1 MVDSNLTSLPQSR
14 PPIAILGVPFDNVT
28 CAEAIGLIEGM
39 IASRRPHYLVTAN
52 VDFLV
57 QAGND
62 VELRRILLDA
72 HLVLCDGTPLVWASR
87 FLGNALPE
95 RVAGADLAP
104 RLMRVAAEKQYRVF
118 LLGATPES
126 AQEAV
131 CNLKREHPALV
142 VAGHYSPPFSALLE
156 MDHEEIKRRIR
167 HARPDLLFVAFGC
180 PKAEKWISMHYREL
194 GVPVVAGI
202 GATIDFLAGRVKR
215 APDWMQRG
223 GVEWLFRLAQEP
235 RRLARRYGRDFWVF
249 GRRIVL
255 QWLRL
260 QAGRRPKPAGVAIQ
274 IESQTGSAVAPIIAK
289 LGNRLDVAMT
299 ADGRDWM
306 TPFLS
311 RRWDCL
317 LDLSAV
323 QFVDSTGIALLARLQ
338 KRLRSMDRRLVLVA
352 PSRCVKRALAL
363 MRLSDYFDSAPT
375 AVAAREMIA
384 NRKREE
390 WERVS
395 YGEPDSAPAVAW
407 RGEITAVS
415 AGEVWNRT
423 RDLLETPMR
432 PASLVIDLSGARF
445 IDSTGLRIMV
455 QTQQLARLRGTA
467 LVFSGAQP
475 AVRNVLRNAG
485 LEVLL
490 LEKPVLSSLIA
501 DPILTLTP

>member
-1 MVDSNLTSLPQSR
+1 MLDSNLTSRPPSR

-28 CAEAIGLIEGM
+28 CAGAIDLIEGM

-104 RLMRVAAEKQYRVF
+104 SLMRVAAEKQYRVF
-118 LLGATPES
+118 FLGATPES

-131 CNLKREHPALV
+131 CNLQREHPALMI
-142 VAGHYSPPFSALLE
+142 AGHYSPPFSALLE

-180 PKAEKWISMHYREL
+180 PKAEKWIAMHYREL

-215 APDWMQRG
+215 APHWMQRA

-235 RRLARRYGRDFWVF
+235 RRLARRYGRDLWVF
-249 GRRIVL
+249 GRRIVS

-260 QAGRRPKPAGVAIQ
+260 QAGERPEPGSVAIQ
-274 IESQTGSAVAPIIAK
+274 IERQTGAANAAMIAK
-289 LGNRLDVAMT
+289 LPDRLDVAVAT
-299 ADGRDWM
+299 DGRRWM

-311 RRWDCL
+311 RGRDCL

-323 QFVDSTGIALLARLQ
+323 RFIDSTGIALLVRLR
-338 KRLRSMDRRLVLVA
+338 KRIRSMDRHLVLVA
-352 PSRCVKRALAL
+352 PSRCIQRALAL
-363 MRLSDYFDSAPT
+363 MHLGDYFDSAPD
-375 AVAAREMIA
+375 AAAAREIIA
-384 NRKREE
+384 TRRREE
-390 WERVS
+390 EARVS
-395 YGEPDSAPAVAW
+395 PGAPDAAPAVAW

-423 RDLLETPMR
+423 RDLLETPLR
-432 PASLVIDLSGARF
+432 PASLVIDLSAARF

-467 LVFSGAQP
+467 LVFAGAQP

-485 LEVLL
+485 LELLL
-490 LEKPVLSSLIA
+490 LEKPELSSLIA
-501 DPILTLTP
+501 DPILAP